1 MIADASLPP
10 NQCTMSYRKQME
22 LNSTLLW
29 ISTGMH
35 GFLRSSGPGGKRNHA
50 IHVQCIRG
58 IRFKNLPSSQ
68 EPPCFRCSESGDV
81 PDGWFWGLPPSAAVC
96 YFGICINLQ
105 GGNEVMNPKVRENFA
120 FLCSVQAAKS
130 STILIRFQIPRNTL
144 VSPDFGSNNYV
155 GGGSWV

>member
-1 MIADASLPP
+1 MIADASLPS

-105 GGNEVMNPKVRENFA
+105 GGNEPEGPRKFCVFM
-120 FLCSVQAAKS
+120 LCTRVKIVHNSDPIPNSKKP
-130 STILIRFQIPRNTL
+130 TGFIRFW
-144 VSPDFGSNNYV
+144 F
-155 GGGSWV
+155 

>member
-10 NQCTMSYRKQME
+10 NQRTMSYRKQME

-35 GFLRSSGPGGKRNHA
+35 GFLRSSGPGGKGNHA

-68 EPPCFRCSESGDV
+68 DSVLGIWRC
-81 PDGWFWGLPPSAAVC
+81 PGWVILGSAA
-96 YFGICINLQ
+96 F
-105 GGNEVMNPKVRENFA
+105 
-120 FLCSVQAAKS
+120 
-130 STILIRFQIPRNTL
+130 
-144 VSPDFGSNNYV
+144 
-155 GGGSWV
+155 GGSLLFWDLYQFTRGKWSYEPEGPRKFCVFMLCTRGKIVHNSDPIPNSKKHTGFTRFWF